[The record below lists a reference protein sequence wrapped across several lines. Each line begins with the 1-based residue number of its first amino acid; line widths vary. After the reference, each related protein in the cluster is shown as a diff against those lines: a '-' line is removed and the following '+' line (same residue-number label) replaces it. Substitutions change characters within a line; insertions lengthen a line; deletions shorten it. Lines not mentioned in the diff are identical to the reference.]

1 MRLLTRRSQARRERA
16 VAGQMHLV
24 AAELAAHVRAGRTL
38 AQAIGDV
45 AEDMPEPARSEL
57 AVAAAAIRLGMPPT
71 EALARLR
78 GGTDASV
85 LASAVAVQ
93 LRVGGDL
100 ATLLDGLAEAL
111 VERDAQRRA
120 AEVATAQAR
129 ATARMVAA
137 MPLGVGAG
145 SGVDRLVCAGG
156 AARFAPRPR
165 LSGRLRGCNR
175 GGSGGDRQAGR
186 GGAVIRW
193 LLLAACLVA
202 AAEARAAWR
211 RDRRLNGR
219 DVRRVT
225 HRLDVLV
232 AAGHACRRLGL
243 RCPAPP
249 FRRDRLIERSGL
261 GARLGE
267 QDVDDARL
275 GSTVTFASVGAAGLL
290 LLQSPVGL
298 VVAAGCAGF
307 GWLYPDLWLRSAA
320 TRRANADR
328 AAGAACDRPDRLGR
342 GGGHLH
348 RRGDPGAAAS
358 ASGPLRAELEA
369 VSANLV
375 LGHRRAAE
383 LRDLGERT
391 ASPSLMRLATALR
404 ISDRLGVP
412 LAAGLRRQAAR
423 TRTEQARA
431 VQERAA
437 KAAPRILLVVV
448 FVLVPAAMLP
458 VMTALALAASSSVG
472 SFLAG

>member
-45 AEDMPEPARSEL
+45 TEDVPEPARSEL
-57 AVAAAAIRLGMPPT
+57 TVAAAAIRLGMPPT

-137 MPLGVGAG
+137 MPLASVLGLALIDSSALAALLG
-145 SGVDRLVCAGG
+145 SPLGLG
-156 AARFAPRPR
+156 
-165 LSGRLRGCNR
+165 LSGRLRGRNR

-211 RDRRLNGR
+211 RDRQLNGR

-232 AAGHACRRLGL
+232 AAGQRL
-243 RCPAPP
+243 PA
-249 FRRDRLIERSGL
+249 
-261 GARLGE
+261 A
-267 QDVDDARL
+267 
-275 GSTVTFASVGAAGLL
+275 GSALPGAAV
-290 LLQSPVGL
+290 P
-298 VVAAGCAGF
+298 A
-307 GWLYPDLWLRSAA
+307 RS
-320 TRRANADR
+320 ADR
-328 AAGAACDRPDRLGR
+328 AIRPGRPVGRAG
-342 GGGHLH
+342 
-348 RRGDPGAAAS
+348 RR
-358 ASGPLRAELEA
+358 R
-369 VSANLV
+369 
-375 LGHRRAAE
+375 
-383 LRDLGERT
+383 RT
-391 ASPSLMRLATALR
+391 A
-404 ISDRLGVP
+404 
-412 LAAGLRRQAAR
+412 GLDW
-423 TRTEQARA
+423 
-431 VQERAA
+431 
-437 KAAPRILLVVV
+437 
-448 FVLVPAAMLP
+448 
-458 VMTALALAASSSVG
+458 
-472 SFLAG
+472 

>member
-1 MRLLTRRSQARRERA
+1 M
-16 VAGQMHLV
+16 
-24 AAELAAHVRAGRTL
+24 
-38 AQAIGDV
+38 
-45 AEDMPEPARSEL
+45 
-57 AVAAAAIRLGMPPT
+57 
-71 EALARLR
+71 
-78 GGTDASV
+78 
-85 LASAVAVQ
+85 
-93 LRVGGDL
+93 
-100 ATLLDGLAEAL
+100 
-111 VERDAQRRA
+111 
-120 AEVATAQAR
+120 
-129 ATARMVAA
+129 
-137 MPLGVGAG
+137 
-145 SGVDRLVCAGG
+145 
-156 AARFAPRPR
+156 
-165 LSGRLRGCNR
+165 
-175 GGSGGDRQAGR
+175 
-186 GGAVIRW
+186 IRW
-193 LLLAACLVA
+193 LLVAACLVA

-232 AAGHACRRLGL
+232 AVGHASRRLGL
-243 RCPAPP
+243 RCPAPA

-261 GARLGE
+261 AARLADR
-267 QDVDDARL
+267 DVDDARL
-275 GSTVTFASVGAAGLL
+275 GSTVTFSAVGALGLML
-290 LLQSPVGL
+290 VQSPVGL
-298 VVAAGCAGF
+298 VVAVGCAVF
-307 GWLYPDLWLRSAA
+307 GWLYPDLWLMSAA
-320 TRRANADR
+320 TRRANEIERQAPLAIDLIASAV
-328 AAGAACDRPDRLGR
+328 AAGISIDEAIR
-342 GGGHLH
+342 
-348 RRGDPGAAAS
+348 GAATS

-423 TRTEQARA
+423 TRIEQARA

-458 VMTALALAASSSVG
+458 VMTGLALAASGSVG